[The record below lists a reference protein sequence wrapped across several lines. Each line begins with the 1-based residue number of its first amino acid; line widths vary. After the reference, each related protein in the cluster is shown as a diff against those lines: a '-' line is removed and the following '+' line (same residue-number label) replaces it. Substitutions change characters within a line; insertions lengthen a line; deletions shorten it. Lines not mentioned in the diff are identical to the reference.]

1 MAIKDQCR
9 GCRHFTGE
17 YNVCP
22 ELNSVPD
29 YNSHSCDVYT
39 KKTSSINLSKP
50 GEVSSGGTSSS
61 SQQNSQT
68 PSTGQQSPLPAPSP
82 SPSGPTSTR
91 QGMFSRAFSFSGR
104 IRRTEY
110 CLTVLLYYVYYFVYS
125 AVIEATES
133 TGVIIFM
140 MLTLIPMLWLFWAQG
155 AKRCHDRDNSGFY
168 MLIPFYMFVMM
179 FGKGDTGTNSYG
191 DDPKA

>member
-1 MAIKDQCR
+1 MYVRNLIQFRATIAVHVTATQRRPHPLIYQNLKK
-9 GCRHFTGE
+9 
-17 YNVCP
+17 
-22 ELNSVPD
+22 
-29 YNSHSCDVYT
+29 SH
-39 KKTSSINLSKP
+39 P
-50 GEVSSGGTSSS
+50 GAYHLLHSRLLPLVSSHLYRRHLLHHLALLMLDKECFRIHSPF
-61 SQQNSQT
+61 QEEYA
-68 PSTGQQSPLPAPSP
+68 GQS
-82 SPSGPTSTR
+82 
-91 QGMFSRAFSFSGR
+91 
-104 IRRTEY
+104 I
-110 CLTVLLYYVYYFVYS
+110 CLTVLIYYIYYFIYS

-179 FGKGDTGTNSYG
+179 FGKGDAGTNSYG